1 MSEAPPPTRP
11 RLKAHFYWLSGHD
24 ATVAALMAMQVGER
38 AREEAERA
46 KVDRNDPHFN
56 LPPFRPYY

>member
-1 MSEAPPPTRP
+1 MDLVRDAVEKELR
-11 RLKAHFYWLSGHD
+11 RREAHFYWLSGHD

-46 KVDRNDPHFN
+46 KVD
-56 LPPFRPYY
+56 